1 MDEFKEYGLNKLNKL
16 ESLVTSFLKRGNKQL
31 KNEGAEAINQAKGMT
46 NTQESDLDTT
56 TGTKSKGGRT
66 RKGGLKFKAG
76 INTDLD
82 LDLGIS
88 LNKLLK
94 RKTLRADTK
103 KLLKKINKLTTN
115 NKTKNVRK
123 LKRRKSLNKKSRKRR
138 N

>member
-1 MDEFKEYGLNKLNKL
+1 MDKLNKYGL
-16 ESLVTSFLKRGNKQL
+16 SDLNKYWNFLKTKLGDLGK
-31 KNEGAEAINQAKGMT
+31 KAKSE
-46 NTQESDLDTT
+46 TQELDNPPDVSPVN
-56 TGTKSKGGRT
+56 KRNGGRT